1 MMTAQEPEKRQ
12 ELDAMMKRLG
22 LLGIEGKEPRP
33 GGPGGEGSPGR
44 AVEPQVPPR
53 AAGGISQADELKDFL
68 RHLETLEKDG
78 ARQVEEL
85 SGESDSV
92 MERLEKLDLANLG
105 GAEGA
110 RAPAKAPARAPEP
123 APQRVQAAKKDDEFI
138 ALIRGIEE
146 VKRDL
151 TPETP
156 GKPVARN
163 QIKAEK
169 LDLLDEGRPAAT
181 PEQAAPGGEGDYASI
196 LNRLDRLDLTN
207 VGGETKTDL
216 SDIAAWKKEIRKDGR
231 GAVPPL
237 REAPAPQ
244 PSQAAQGGD
253 TDAILKR
260 LGGIVPPEPAPAPSP
275 KAPAPKAKAAPRETA
290 SPQPPMTP
298 QGSDAEALLRRLE
311 GLAPMESPKAAGPA
325 VTVAR
330 KEAAPPQPPQA
341 AEEID
346 AEAILKRLEALSPE
360 EAKVVAQKVAPAQ
373 REAAPPQ
380 PARQAQPAQAQ
391 GVDAE
396 TILRRLGGITP
407 PAEPKAATPKGAAPA
422 RAPRPAEE
430 VPDADAQSLLAR
442 LGGVA
447 PPDQRVTGK
456 SKWEPAA
463 PSGGEAKAAAPAP
476 GTSAHAGSGKDG
488 SEKDVT
494 SVIDTI
500 FKVHKGTPMG
510 VPADDVDA
518 SLKQI
523 MEEETRAG
531 AAPEEEKGA
540 THAKKT
546 RWSEGEQEEEQEA
559 IVSVDEIKDISNLI
573 LPKGATF
580 AIDEVKLHERTSV
593 FDVKG
598 GTAIPSEIAESWQS
612 QLPSGVIKDIV
623 IGKETAEEVKSR
635 GLLGKLNIMKVI
647 RKEVEEYNPRH
658 HGPLVD
664 LAFRPTQNIE
674 EVEVYPVNEPYA
686 YIRVIHDNSTHEYTY
701 QVLEPVLNTAEKEL
715 IGELKQR
722 LFETLEVNTKDLTK
736 EAAHK
741 AIRNAV
747 DTVLSDY
754 GISLT
759 PVAREKI
766 LYNIEKEFLGDGHV
780 DPIMHDKY
788 IEDIS
793 CDGLNIPIFVYHTS
807 YENTK
812 TNLSYKTAEELDSFV
827 TKMAQRAGKHISI
840 AEPILDA
847 TMPDGS
853 RIQMT
858 LGSEVTA
865 HGSTFTIRKF
875 REEPITPTDLIE
887 WSTFSPLAVAFLWLA
902 VESGKS
908 AIFAGG
914 TASGKTTSLN
924 AISLFIPPMAK
935 IVSLED
941 TRELKLPHPN
951 WIPSITRDSFDTNG
965 KGEIDMYELLRAA
978 LRQRP
983 EYLIVGEIRGKEAL
997 TLFQAMSTGHVTY
1010 ATMHADSVA
1019 SVVHRIE
1026 NPPLSV
1032 PRNMLSALNLVCV
1045 QAQARIGGQ
1054 RIRRSKQIIEILDID
1069 PRTNELITNEV
1080 FRWHPTTDE
1089 IRYSGKSYILEEIM
1103 EERGWSEARMKEE
1116 LKRRQELLEWMRL
1129 KMIRHYRD
1137 VAKMLIS
1144 YFRDPE
1150 AVIELVRGDLY
1161 TEGKTA

>member
-1 MMTAQEPEKRQ
+1 MTSQEPEKKQ

-22 LLGIEGKEPRP
+22 LLGIDHKEPRP
-33 GGPGGEGSPGR
+33 GGPGAEGGAERTVEPQFSPQISPGR
-44 AVEPQVPPR
+44 A
-53 AAGGISQADELKDFL
+53 QADELKDFL
-68 RHLETLEKDG
+68 KNLESLEKEG
-78 ARQVEEL
+78 AKKIAGL
-85 SGESDSV
+85 SAEGDSV
-92 MERLEKLDLANLG
+92 MARLEKLDLASLQ
-105 GAEGA
+105 EEA
-110 RAPAKAPARAPEP
+110 RAQPAAQPRGEQAPSRPEAEP
-123 APQRVQAAKKDDEFI
+123 APPRPKAPRKEDDFV

-151 TPETP
+151 LPESA
-156 GKPVARN
+156 GKTTVSRE
-163 QIKAEK
+163 IKAEK
-169 LDLLDEGRPAAT
+169 LDASGDRKEKRPA
-181 PEQAAPGGEGDYASI
+181 PEAEPEGNEAEYSSI
-196 LNRLDRLDLTN
+196 LDRLQKLDLTN

-216 SDIAAWKKEIRKDGR
+216 NDIAAWKKELRKDSKVT
-231 GAVPPL
+231 AAP
-237 REAPAPQ
+237 REAAPPMPVQ
-244 PSQAAQGGD
+244 PAQGV
-253 TDAILKR
+253 DAESILKR
-260 LGGIVPPEPAPAPSP
+260 LGGLTPAEP
-275 KAPAPKAKAAPRETA
+275 KASVPKATAAPKET
-290 SPQPPMTP
+290 
-298 QGSDAEALLRRLE
+298 
-311 GLAPMESPKAAGPA
+311 
-325 VTVAR
+325 
-330 KEAAPPQPPQA
+330 
-341 AEEID
+341 
-346 AEAILKRLEALSPE
+346 
-360 EAKVVAQKVAPAQ
+360 
-373 REAAPPQ
+373 APPQ
-380 PARQAQPAQAQ
+380 PAPQAVQ
-391 GVDAE
+391 G
-396 TILRRLGGITP
+396 
-407 PAEPKAATPKGAAPA
+407 
-422 RAPRPAEE
+422 
-430 VPDADAQSLLAR
+430 ADTQSLLKN
-442 LGGVA
+442 LEGLT
-447 PPDQRVTGK
+447 PPDQRVAGK
-456 SKWEPAA
+456 SKWE
-463 PSGGEAKAAAPAP
+463 AAAPAKEEPKVKAAESAQP
-476 GTSAHAGSGKDG
+476 GPGKNG

-500 FKVHKGTPMG
+500 FKVHKGSPMG
-510 VPADDVDA
+510 VPTEDVDA

-523 MEEETRAG
+523 IEEETQVG
-531 AAPEEEKGA
+531 AAGDEERGA
-540 THAKKT
+540 VHAKKT
-546 RWSEGEQEEEQEA
+546 RWSDGEQEGPEEA

-580 AIDEVKLHERTSV
+580 AIDEVKLHERTAV

-598 GTAIPSEIAESWQS
+598 GNVLPTGIVESWQS

-623 IGKETAEEVKSR
+623 IGKEAGEGTKQR
-635 GLLGKLNIMKVI
+635 GLFGRLNIMKVI
-647 RKEVEEYNPRH
+647 RKEVEEYNPRL

-664 LAFRPTQNIE
+664 LAFRPVPNIE

-686 YIRVIHDNSTHEYTY
+686 FIRVLHDNSTHEYTY
-701 QVLEPVLNTAEKEL
+701 QVLEPVLNPAEKEL
-715 IGELKQR
+715 VGELKQR

-736 EAAHK
+736 DAAHK
-741 AIRNAV
+741 AIRGAV

-759 PVAREKI
+759 PIAREKI
-766 LYNIEKEFLGDGHV
+766 LYNIEKEFLGNGIV

-812 TNLSYKTAEELDSFV
+812 TNLSYKTAEDLDSFV

-1103 EERGWSEARMKEE
+1103 EEKGWSEARMKEE

-1129 KMIRHYRD
+1129 KMIRHYKD

-1150 AVIELVRGDLY
+1150 AVIEVVRADLY
-1161 TEGKTA
+1161 SEAKAA

>member
-1 MMTAQEPEKRQ
+1 MTSREPDKKP

-22 LLGIEGKEPRP
+22 LLGIEDKQPRP
-33 GGPGGEGSPGR
+33 GGPEGKSREGRGKEPAPSPPPAQGGAQP
-44 AVEPQVPPR
+44 
-53 AAGGISQADELKDFL
+53 DELKDFL
-68 RHLETLEKDG
+68 KHLETLEKEG
-78 ARQVEEL
+78 AKQVEGL
-85 SGESDSV
+85 SADSDSV
-92 MERLEKLDLANLG
+92 MARLEKLDLANLQ
-105 GAEGA
+105 GAGTP
-110 RAPAKAPARAPEP
+110 APAQAP
-123 APQRVQAAKKDDEFI
+123 PQPQASRKDDNFA

-151 TPETP
+151 TPETAGAP
-156 GKPVARN
+156 AAKRE
-163 QIKAEK
+163 IRAEK
-169 LDLLDEGRPAAT
+169 LDTAGGRRERRA
-181 PEQAAPGGEGDYASI
+181 PEEQGPQAKETDFPSI
-196 LNRLDRLDLTN
+196 LDRLEKLDLTN

-216 SDIAAWKKEIRKDGR
+216 DDIVQWKKEIRK
-231 GAVPPL
+231 
-237 REAPAPQ
+237 
-244 PSQAAQGGD
+244 
-253 TDAILKR
+253 
-260 LGGIVPPEPAPAPSP
+260 EP
-275 KAPAPKAKAAPRETA
+275 KGTAAPPRKEPA
-290 SPQPPMTP
+290 SPQPSVAV
-298 QGSDAEALLRRLE
+298 QAVDAESILRRLE
-311 GLAPMESPKAAGPA
+311 GLSPAEQKDAPEPKVSTPKAVA
-325 VTVAR
+325 AR
-330 KEAAPPQPPQA
+330 KEPGIPQPVKA
-341 AEEID
+341 AQPSQSID
-346 AEAILKRLEALSPE
+346 AETILKRLEAVSPE
-360 EAKVVAQKVAPAQ
+360 EAKVVAQKVTVAPREPASPQPPDVARGVDAESILRRLEGIAPSEAPRAAAQRAAPAD
-373 REAAPPQ
+373 RKVDVPG
-380 PARQAQPAQAQ
+380 PAQAPQAQDTQ

-396 TILRRLGGITP
+396 TIL
-407 PAEPKAATPKGAAPA
+407 K
-422 RAPRPAEE
+422 
-430 VPDADAQSLLAR
+430 R

-447 PPDQRVTGK
+447 PPDQRVAGK
-456 SKWEPAA
+456 SKWQ
-463 PSGGEAKAAAPAP
+463 AAAPPGGEPGARPAP
-476 GTSAHAGSGKDG
+476 ASLQAGSSGERPQAGADKDG

-494 SVIDTI
+494 SVIDSI
-500 FKVHKGTPMG
+500 FKVHKGTPVG
-510 VPADDVDA
+510 TPADTEDVDA

-523 MEEETRAG
+523 IAEETQAG
-531 AAPEEEKGA
+531 TPAEEEKGA

-546 RWSEGEQEEEQEA
+546 RWSEGEQEEGKES

-580 AIDEVKLHERTSV
+580 AIDEVKLHERTAV

-598 GTAIPSEIAESWQS
+598 GSTISSDIVESWQS
-612 QLPSGVIKDIV
+612 ELPSGVIKDIV
-623 IGKETAEEVKSR
+623 IGQETAEEAKSR
-635 GLLGKLNIMKVI
+635 GILGKLNIMKVI
-647 RKEVEEYNPRH
+647 RKEVEEYNPRI
-658 HGPLVD
+658 HGPLVE
-664 LAFRPTQNIE
+664 LAFRPAPNIE
-674 EVEVYPVNEPYA
+674 EVEVYPVNEPFA
-686 YIRVIHDNSTHEYTY
+686 YIRVLHDNSTHEYTY
-701 QVLEPVLNTAEKEL
+701 QVLEPVLNPAEKDL
-715 IGELKQR
+715 VGELKQR

-741 AIRNAV
+741 AIRGAV

-766 LYNIEKEFLGDGHV
+766 LYYIEKEFLGDGIV
-780 DPIMHDKY
+780 DPVMHDKY

-793 CDGLNIPIFVYHTS
+793 CDGVNIPIFVYHTS

-812 TNLSYKTAEELDSFV
+812 TNLVYKDPGELDSFV

-887 WSTFSPLAVAFLWLA
+887 WSTFSPLAVAYLWLA
-902 VESGKS
+902 VEAGKS

-951 WIPSITRDSFDTNG
+951 WIPSVTRDSFDTNG

-983 EYLIVGEIRGKEAL
+983 EYIVVGEIRGKEAL

-1032 PRNMLSALNLVCV
+1032 PRNMLSALDLVCV

-1080 FRWHPTTDE
+1080 FRWYPTTDE

-1161 TEGKTA
+1161 SEGKAA

>member
-1 MMTAQEPEKRQ
+1 MTSQEPEKKQ

-22 LLGIEGKEPRP
+22 LLGIDGKESGP
-33 GGPGGEGSPGR
+33 GGPGPEGR
-44 AVEPQVPPR
+44 AGSTAGQPRTPP
-53 AAGGISQADELKDFL
+53 ISSGKAQPEELKDFL
-68 RHLETLEKDG
+68 RHLETLEKEG
-78 ARQVEEL
+78 AKRVEGL
-85 SGESDSV
+85 SAEGDSV
-92 MERLEKLDLANLG
+92 MARLEKLDLAG
-105 GAEGA
+105 PREEE
-110 RAPAKAPARAPEP
+110 RVQQAPPSPQEP
-123 APQRVQAAKKDDEFI
+123 FPSRVQAPKRDDDFV

-151 TPETP
+151 VPDQA
-156 GKPVARN
+156 GKVVVRRE
-163 QIKAEK
+163 IKAEK
-169 LDLLDEGRPAAT
+169 VDAAGDKQPKRPPQET
-181 PEQAAPGGEGDYASI
+181 GPGESEAEYSLI
-196 LNRLDRLDLTN
+196 LDRLQKLDLTS
-207 VGGETKTDL
+207 VGGETKADL
-216 SDIAAWKKEIRKDGR
+216 DDIAAWKEELRKE
-231 GAVPPL
+231 PN
-237 REAPAPQ
+237 
-244 PSQAAQGGD
+244 
-253 TDAILKR
+253 
-260 LGGIVPPEPAPAPSP
+260 
-275 KAPAPKAKAAPRETA
+275 
-290 SPQPPMTP
+290 
-298 QGSDAEALLRRLE
+298 
-311 GLAPMESPKAAGPA
+311 AAGPKEP
-325 VTVAR
+325 VPPRPAR
-330 KEAAPPQPPQA
+330 AFQGV
-341 AEEID
+341 D
-346 AEAILKRLEALSPE
+346 AEAILKRLEGLTPPTEPKAAARSP
-360 EAKVVAQKVAPAQ
+360 AAPI
-373 REAAPPQ
+373 EAASPRPEK
-380 PARQAQPAQAQ
+380 AAQPTQ

-396 TILRRLGGITP
+396 AILKRLEGLTP
-407 PAEPKAATPKGAAPA
+407 PAEPKAAARSPAAPIEA
-422 RAPRPAEE
+422 ASPRPAPQPAAGGDTQSILKQLEGIAPVDPR
-430 VPDADAQSLLAR
+430 VP
-442 LGGVA
+442 
-447 PPDQRVTGK
+447 GK

-463 PSGGEAKAAAPAP
+463 PAEEEPGAMAAEGYQPVP
-476 GTSAHAGSGKDG
+476 EKNG

-500 FKVHKGTPMG
+500 FKVHKGSPMG
-510 VPADDVDA
+510 TPSDTEDVNA

-523 MEEETRAG
+523 IEEETQAVPAG
-531 AAPEEEKGA
+531 DEERGA
-540 THAKKT
+540 VHAKKT
-546 RWSEGEQEEEQEA
+546 RWSDGELERGEDA

-580 AIDEVKLHERTSV
+580 AIDEVKLHERTAV
-593 FDVKG
+593 FDVKSG
-598 GTAIPSEIAESWQS
+598 GVVPSEIVENWQS
-612 QLPSGVIKDIV
+612 QLPSGIIKDIV
-623 IGKETAEEVKSR
+623 IGKEAGEEAKPK
-635 GLLGKLNIMKVI
+635 GLFGKLNIMKVI
-647 RKEVEEYNPRH
+647 RKEVEEYNPRL

-664 LAFRPTQNIE
+664 LAFRPVPNIE

-686 YIRVIHDNSTHEYTY
+686 FIRVLHDNSTHEYTY
-701 QVLEPVLNTAEKEL
+701 QVLEPVLNPAEKQL
-715 IGELKQR
+715 VGELKQR

-736 EAAHK
+736 DAAHK
-741 AIRNAV
+741 AIRGAV
-747 DTVLSDY
+747 DVVLSDY

-766 LYNIEKEFLGDGHV
+766 LYNIEKEFLGDGIV

-812 TNLSYKTAEELDSFV
+812 TNLTYKTAEDLDSFV

-951 WIPSITRDSFDTNG
+951 WIPSVTRDSFDTNG

-1103 EERGWSEARMKEE
+1103 EEKGWSEARMKEE

-1150 AVIELVRGDLY
+1150 AVIEVVRADLY
-1161 TEGKTA
+1161 NEGKTA

>member
-1 MMTAQEPEKRQ
+1 MTSQEPEKKT

-22 LLGIEGKEPRP
+22 LLGIDNKEPRP
-33 GGPGGEGSPGR
+33 GGPGAEGRAGKAAEPQISPPLSPGR
-44 AVEPQVPPR
+44 V
-53 AAGGISQADELKDFL
+53 QADELKDFL
-68 RHLETLEKDG
+68 KHLETLEKEG
-78 ARQVEEL
+78 AKKVEGL
-85 SGESDSV
+85 SAEGDSV
-92 MERLEKLDLANLG
+92 MARLEKLDLGSLR
-105 GAEGA
+105 EE
-110 RAPAKAPARAPEP
+110 AKAQQTAQPRAEPAHSRPEPEP
-123 APQRVQAAKKDDEFI
+123 APSRPQAPRKDDDFV

-151 TPETP
+151 LPEST
-156 GKPVARN
+156 GKTAVRSE
-163 QIKAEK
+163 IKAEK
-169 LDLLDEGRPAAT
+169 QDIAGDRREKRPAPDEG
-181 PEQAAPGGEGDYASI
+181 PGGDEAEYTSI
-196 LNRLDRLDLTN
+196 LDRLQKLDLTN

-216 SDIAAWKKEIRKDGR
+216 DDIASWKKEIRKDAKGT
-231 GAVPPL
+231 GPGPTDA
-237 REAPAPQ
+237 APPQ
-244 PSQAAQGGD
+244 PSQQAQSVD
-253 TDAILKR
+253 TESILKR
-260 LGGIVPPEPAPAPSP
+260 LEGLTPPAEPRTST
-275 KAPAPKAKAAPRETA
+275 PKAKAAPR
-290 SPQPPMTP
+290 
-298 QGSDAEALLRRLE
+298 G
-311 GLAPMESPKAAGPA
+311 
-325 VTVAR
+325 
-330 KEAAPPQPPQA
+330 AAPPQPVKA
-341 AEEID
+341 AHP
-346 AEAILKRLEALSPE
+346 S
-360 EAKVVAQKVAPAQ
+360 
-373 REAAPPQ
+373 
-380 PARQAQPAQAQ
+380 Q

-396 TILRRLGGITP
+396 TILKRLEELTP
-407 PAEPKAATPKGAAPA
+407 EEARAVAQKVTAAPREVATSQPVKAAQSSQGVDAETILKRLEGIAPA
-422 RAPRPAEE
+422 GPKPAAQKGTAASREAASPQPAPQAPAGGD
-430 VPDADAQSLLAR
+430 PKSLLKEFE
-442 LGGVA
+442 GMA
-447 PPDQRVTGK
+447 PPDQRVAGK
-456 SKWEPAA
+456 SKWE
-463 PSGGEAKAAAPAP
+463 AAAPAREEPKAKAAESAQP
-476 GTSAHAGSGKDG
+476 GTGKNG

-500 FKVHKGTPMG
+500 FKVHKGSPMG
-510 VPADDVDA
+510 APTEDVDA

-523 MEEETRAG
+523 IEEETKAG
-531 AAPEEEKGA
+531 AAVDEERGA

-546 RWSEGEQEEEQEA
+546 RWSDGEQDGTEEA

-580 AIDEVKLHERTSV
+580 AIDEVKLHERTAV
-593 FDVKG
+593 FEVKG
-598 GTAIPSEIAESWQS
+598 GVVPSEIVESWQS

-623 IGKETAEEVKSR
+623 IGKEAGGETKPK
-635 GLLGKLNIMKVI
+635 GLFGRLNIMKVI
-647 RKEVEEYNPRH
+647 RKEVEEYNPRL

-664 LAFRPTQNIE
+664 LAFRPAPNIE
-674 EVEVYPVNEPYA
+674 EVEVYPVNEPFA
-686 YIRVIHDNSTHEYTY
+686 FIRVLHDNSTHEYTY
-701 QVLEPVLNTAEKEL
+701 QVLEPVLNPAEREL
-715 IGELKQR
+715 VGELKQR

-736 EAAHK
+736 DAAHR
-741 AIRNAV
+741 AIRGAV

-759 PVAREKI
+759 PIAREKI
-766 LYNIEKEFLGDGHV
+766 LYNIEKEFLGNGIV

-812 TNLSYKTAEELDSFV
+812 TNLSYKTAEDLDSFV

-1129 KMIRHYRD
+1129 KMIRHYKD

-1150 AVIELVRGDLY
+1150 AVIEVVRADLY
-1161 TEGKTA
+1161 SEGKAA

>member
-1 MMTAQEPEKRQ
+1 M
-12 ELDAMMKRLG
+12 
-22 LLGIEGKEPRP
+22 
-33 GGPGGEGSPGR
+33 
-44 AVEPQVPPR
+44 
-53 AAGGISQADELKDFL
+53 
-68 RHLETLEKDG
+68 
-78 ARQVEEL
+78 
-85 SGESDSV
+85 
-92 MERLEKLDLANLG
+92 
-105 GAEGA
+105 
-110 RAPAKAPARAPEP
+110 
-123 APQRVQAAKKDDEFI
+123 
-138 ALIRGIEE
+138 
-146 VKRDL
+146 
-151 TPETP
+151 
-156 GKPVARN
+156 
-163 QIKAEK
+163 
-169 LDLLDEGRPAAT
+169 
-181 PEQAAPGGEGDYASI
+181 
-196 LNRLDRLDLTN
+196 
-207 VGGETKTDL
+207 
-216 SDIAAWKKEIRKDGR
+216 
-231 GAVPPL
+231 
-237 REAPAPQ
+237 
-244 PSQAAQGGD
+244 
-253 TDAILKR
+253 
-260 LGGIVPPEPAPAPSP
+260 
-275 KAPAPKAKAAPRETA
+275 
-290 SPQPPMTP
+290 
-298 QGSDAEALLRRLE
+298 
-311 GLAPMESPKAAGPA
+311 
-325 VTVAR
+325 
-330 KEAAPPQPPQA
+330 
-341 AEEID
+341 
-346 AEAILKRLEALSPE
+346 
-360 EAKVVAQKVAPAQ
+360 
-373 REAAPPQ
+373 
-380 PARQAQPAQAQ
+380 
-391 GVDAE
+391 
-396 TILRRLGGITP
+396 
-407 PAEPKAATPKGAAPA
+407 
-422 RAPRPAEE
+422 
-430 VPDADAQSLLAR
+430 
-442 LGGVA
+442 A
-447 PPDQRVTGK
+447 PPDQRVAGK
-456 SKWEPAA
+456 SKWEAATPARGEAAEPPAA
-463 PSGGEAKAAAPAP
+463 AGQAAEGAQ
-476 GTSAHAGSGKDG
+476 AGAGKNG

-500 FKVHKGTPMG
+500 FKVHKGAPMG
-510 VPADDVDA
+510 VPGAEDVDA

-523 MEEETRAG
+523 IEEESRAG
-531 AAPEEEKGA
+531 GPADEEKEA

-546 RWSEGEQEEEQEA
+546 RWSGGEGEPAEEA

-580 AIDEVKLHERTSV
+580 AIDEVKLHERTAV

-598 GTAIPSEIAESWQS
+598 GANVPSEIVESWQS

-623 IGKETAEEVKSR
+623 IGKETAEEAKSR
-635 GLLGKLNIMKVI
+635 GIFGKLNIMKVI
-647 RKEVEEYNPRH
+647 RKEVEEYNPRI

-664 LAFRPTQNIE
+664 IAFRPAPNIE

-686 YIRVIHDNSTHEYTY
+686 FIRVLHDNSTHEYTY
-701 QVLEPVLNTAEKEL
+701 MVLEPVLNPAEREL
-715 IGELKQR
+715 VGELKQR

-741 AIRNAV
+741 AIRGAV

-766 LYNIEKEFLGDGHV
+766 LYNIEKEFLGDGLV
-780 DPIMHDKY
+780 DPVMHDKY

-793 CDGLNIPIFVYHTS
+793 CDGVNVPIFVYHTS
-807 YENTK
+807 YENVK
-812 TNLSYKTAEELDSFV
+812 TNLIYKGPEDLDSFV

-887 WSTFSPLAVAFLWLA
+887 WSTFSPLAVAYLWLA

-951 WIPSITRDSFDTNG
+951 WIPSVTRDSFDTNG

-983 EYLIVGEIRGKEAL
+983 EYLIVGEVRGREAL

-1103 EERGWSEARMKEE
+1103 EEKGWSEARMKEE

-1129 KMIRHYRD
+1129 KMIRHYKD

-1150 AVIELVRGDLY
+1150 AVIEVVRADLY
-1161 TEGKTA
+1161 SEAKAQ

>member
-1 MMTAQEPEKRQ
+1 VTP
-12 ELDAMMKRLG
+12 
-22 LLGIEGKEPRP
+22 
-33 GGPGGEGSPGR
+33 
-44 AVEPQVPPR
+44 
-53 AAGGISQADELKDFL
+53 
-68 RHLETLEKDG
+68 
-78 ARQVEEL
+78 
-85 SGESDSV
+85 
-92 MERLEKLDLANLG
+92 
-105 GAEGA
+105 AE
-110 RAPAKAPARAPEP
+110 
-123 APQRVQAAKKDDEFI
+123 QRVE
-138 ALIRGIEE
+138 
-146 VKRDL
+146 
-151 TPETP
+151 
-156 GKPVARN
+156 
-163 QIKAEK
+163 
-169 LDLLDEGRPAAT
+169 
-181 PEQAAPGGEGDYASI
+181 
-196 LNRLDRLDLTN
+196 
-207 VGGETKTDL
+207 
-216 SDIAAWKKEIRKDGR
+216 
-231 GAVPPL
+231 
-237 REAPAPQ
+237 
-244 PSQAAQGGD
+244 
-253 TDAILKR
+253 
-260 LGGIVPPEPAPAPSP
+260 
-275 KAPAPKAKAAPRETA
+275 
-290 SPQPPMTP
+290 
-298 QGSDAEALLRRLE
+298 
-311 GLAPMESPKAAGPA
+311 
-325 VTVAR
+325 
-330 KEAAPPQPPQA
+330 
-341 AEEID
+341 
-346 AEAILKRLEALSPE
+346 
-360 EAKVVAQKVAPAQ
+360 
-373 REAAPPQ
+373 
-380 PARQAQPAQAQ
+380 
-391 GVDAE
+391 
-396 TILRRLGGITP
+396 
-407 PAEPKAATPKGAAPA
+407 
-422 RAPRPAEE
+422 
-430 VPDADAQSLLAR
+430 
-442 LGGVA
+442 
-447 PPDQRVTGK
+447 GK
-456 SKWEPAA
+456 SKWEPTPAPREEQAA
-463 PSGGEAKAAAPAP
+463 RAAAAPRAAAQ
-476 GTSAHAGSGKDG
+476 GKAEAQAGAGKDG

-523 MEEETRAG
+523 IEEETRAD
-531 AAPEEEKGA
+531 AVTEEEKEA

-546 RWSEGEQEEEQEA
+546 RWSEGEQEEGQEA

-580 AIDEVKLHERTSV
+580 AIDEVKLHERTAV
-593 FDVKG
+593 FDGAG
-598 GTAIPSEIAESWQS
+598 GVIPGGIAESWQS

-623 IGKETAEEVKSR
+623 IGQDAVEEAKSR
-635 GLLGKLNIMKVI
+635 SFLGKLNIMKVI
-647 RKEVEEYNPRH
+647 RKEVEEYNPRV

-664 LAFRPTQNIE
+664 LAFRPAPNIE
-674 EVEVYPVNEPYA
+674 EVEVYPVNEPFA
-686 YIRVIHDNSTHEYTY
+686 YIRVLHDNSTHEYTY
-701 QVLEPVLNTAEKEL
+701 TVLEPVLNPAEKDL
-715 IGELKQR
+715 IIELKQR

-736 EAAHK
+736 DAAHK
-741 AIRNAV
+741 AIRGAV
-747 DTVLSDY
+747 DTVLHDY
-754 GISLT
+754 GIALT

-887 WSTFSPLAVAFLWLA
+887 WSTFSPLAVAYLWLA

-1129 KMIRHYRD
+1129 KMIRHYKD

-1150 AVIELVRGDLY
+1150 AVIEVVRADLY
-1161 TEGKTA
+1161 SEGKAA

>member
-1 MMTAQEPEKRQ
+1 MTAQNPEKKQ

-22 LLGIEGKEPRP
+22 LLGIENRDLRP
-33 GGPGGEGSPGR
+33 GGPGGEARGGKAGVPAPSPPSPAPPAR
-44 AVEPQVPPR
+44 AQ
-53 AAGGISQADELKDFL
+53 SDELKDFL
-68 RHLETLEKDG
+68 RHLETLEEEG
-78 ARQVEEL
+78 AKQVKGL
-85 SGESDSV
+85 SGETDSV
-92 MERLEKLDLANLG
+92 MARLEKLDLASLQEE
-105 GAEGA
+105 AQ
-110 RAPAKAPARAPEP
+110 APAPAQAPPRAEP
-123 APQRVQAAKKDDEFI
+123 AQAQPLPQAPKKDDDFV

-146 VKRDL
+146 VKRDML
-151 TPETP
+151 PEGQKTVTK
-156 GKPVARN
+156 GK
-163 QIKAEK
+163 IKAEK
-169 LDLLDEGRPAAT
+169 VDTQAGSREPAR
-181 PEQAAPGGEGDYASI
+181 QAAPPEAEGEYTSI
-196 LNRLDRLDLTN
+196 LDRLDKLDLSS

-216 SDIAAWKKEIRKDGR
+216 DDIAAWKRDLKKDAKGT
-231 GAVPPL
+231 PPGQK
-237 REAPAPQ
+237 EAPSPL
-244 PSQAAQGGD
+244 PSQAAQAAD
-253 TDAILKR
+253 TESILKR
-260 LGGIVPPEPAPAPSP
+260 LEGLTPAEPKPA
-275 KAPAPKAKAAPRETA
+275 ATRAKAAPQKEAAPPRA
-290 SPQPPMTP
+290 QPPQAP
-298 QGSDAEALLRRLE
+298 QAAQTVDAEAILRRLE
-311 GLAPMESPKAAGPA
+311 GLSP
-325 VTVAR
+325 
-330 KEAAPPQPPQA
+330 
-341 AEEID
+341 D
-346 AEAILKRLEALSPE
+346 
-360 EAKVVAQKVAPAQ
+360 EAKAVAQKVAPVQ
-373 REAAPPQ
+373 REAVSPRP
-380 PARQAQPAQAQ
+380 AQPATPSQ

-396 TILRRLGGITP
+396 TILRRLEGIAP
-407 PAEPKAATPKGAAPA
+407 SEAPKPAVPQAPAAP
-422 RAPRPAEE
+422 RAAAPPRPAQ
-430 VPDADAQSLLAR
+430 PQPSSQGIDAESLLKR
-442 LGGVA
+442 LGGVTPA
-447 PPDQRVTGK
+447 EQRVEGK
-456 SKWEPAA
+456 SKWEPTPAPREEQAA
-463 PSGGEAKAAAPAP
+463 RAAAAPGKAE
-476 GTSAHAGSGKDG
+476 AQAGAGKDG

-523 MEEETRAG
+523 IEEETRAD
-531 AAPEEEKGA
+531 AVTEEEKEA

-546 RWSEGEQEEEQEA
+546 RWSEGEQEEGQEA

-580 AIDEVKLHERTSV
+580 AIDEVKLHERTAV
-593 FDVKG
+593 FDGAG
-598 GTAIPSEIAESWQS
+598 GVIPGGIAESWQS

-623 IGKETAEEVKSR
+623 IGQDAVEEAKSR
-635 GLLGKLNIMKVI
+635 SFLGKLNIMKVI
-647 RKEVEEYNPRH
+647 RKEVEEYNPRV

-664 LAFRPTQNIE
+664 LAFRPAPNIE
-674 EVEVYPVNEPYA
+674 EVEVYPVNEPFA
-686 YIRVIHDNSTHEYTY
+686 YIRVLHDNSTHEYTY
-701 QVLEPVLNTAEKEL
+701 TVLEPVLNPAEKDL
-715 IGELKQR
+715 IIELKQR

-736 EAAHK
+736 DAAHK
-741 AIRNAV
+741 AIRGAV
-747 DTVLSDY
+747 DTVLHDY
-754 GISLT
+754 GIALT

-887 WSTFSPLAVAFLWLA
+887 WSTFSPLAVAYLWLA

-1129 KMIRHYRD
+1129 KMIRHYKD

-1150 AVIELVRGDLY
+1150 AVIEVVRADLY
-1161 TEGKTA
+1161 SEGKAA

>member
-1 MMTAQEPEKRQ
+1 MTTQEPEKKP

-22 LLGIEGKEPRP
+22 LLGIDSKEPRP
-33 GGPGGEGSPGR
+33 GGPAGEGR
-44 AVEPQVPPR
+44 AARRGEPQASPTPP
-53 AAGGISQADELKDFL
+53 AGGAQGDELKDFL
-68 RHLETLEKDG
+68 KHLETLEKEG
-78 ARQVEEL
+78 AKKVEGL
-85 SGESDSV
+85 SAEGDSV
-92 MERLEKLDLANLG
+92 MARLEKLDLASLRD
-105 GAEGA
+105 EV
-110 RAPAKAPARAPEP
+110 RAPAPVPARAEQAP
-123 APQRVQAAKKDDEFI
+123 AVQEARQAGSRPQATKNEDDFV

-151 TPETP
+151 LPETA
-156 GKPVARN
+156 GKPVARRE
-163 QIKAEK
+163 IRAEK
-169 LDLLDEGRPAAT
+169 VDASGERKERQPAPS
-181 PEQAAPGGEGDYASI
+181 PEPEGGEPEFTSI
-196 LNRLDRLDLTN
+196 LDRLQKLDLTN

-216 SDIAAWKKEIRKDGR
+216 DDIAAWKKGIRK
-231 GAVPPL
+231 
-237 REAPAPQ
+237 EAEETTPA
-244 PSQAAQGGD
+244 
-253 TDAILKR
+253 R
-260 LGGIVPPEPAPAPSP
+260 V
-275 KAPAPKAKAAPRETA
+275 
-290 SPQPPMTP
+290 
-298 QGSDAEALLRRLE
+298 
-311 GLAPMESPKAAGPA
+311 
-325 VTVAR
+325 
-330 KEAAPPQPPQA
+330 EAAPPQPSQ
-341 AEEID
+341 
-346 AEAILKRLEALSPE
+346 
-360 EAKVVAQKVAPAQ
+360 
-373 REAAPPQ
+373 
-380 PARQAQPAQAQ
+380 QAQ

-396 TILRRLGGITP
+396 SILKRLEGLTP
-407 PAEPKAATPKGAAPA
+407 PAEPKAVTPKPRAAPA
-422 RAPRPAEE
+422 EA
-430 VPDADAQSLLAR
+430 VPPQPVKATQISQGVDADTILKRLEGLTPPSEPKVVSQRATAGTPREPASSPPAPQAVPGIDTESLLR
-442 LGGVA
+442 NLEGLT
-447 PPDQRVTGK
+447 PPDQRVSGK
-456 SKWEPAA
+456 SKWE
-463 PSGGEAKAAAPAP
+463 AAAPAREEPKAKAADAPQSGP
-476 GTSAHAGSGKDG
+476 GKNG

-500 FKVHKGTPMG
+500 FKVHKGSPMG
-510 VPADDVDA
+510 VPTEDVDA

-523 MEEETRAG
+523 IEEETREGTAG
-531 AAPEEEKGA
+531 DEEREA
-540 THAKKT
+540 VHAKKT
-546 RWSEGEQEEEQEA
+546 RWSDGEQEGTEEA

-580 AIDEVKLHERTSV
+580 AIDEVKLHERTAGV

-598 GTAIPSEIAESWQS
+598 GAVVPSEIVESWQS
-612 QLPSGVIKDIV
+612 QLPAGVIKDIV
-623 IGKETAEEVKSR
+623 IGKEAGDETKPK
-635 GLLGKLNIMKVI
+635 GLFGKLNIMKVI
-647 RKEVEEYNPRH
+647 RKEVEEYNPRV

-664 LAFRPTQNIE
+664 LAFRPAPNIE

-686 YIRVIHDNSTHEYTY
+686 FIRVLHDNSTHEYTY
-701 QVLEPVLNTAEKEL
+701 QVLEPVLNPAQKDL
-715 IGELKQR
+715 VIELKQR

-736 EAAHK
+736 DAAHK
-741 AIRNAV
+741 AIRGAV

-759 PVAREKI
+759 PVDREKI
-766 LYNIEKEFLGDGHV
+766 LYNIEKEFLGDGLV
-780 DPIMHDKY
+780 DPVMHDKY

-793 CDGLNIPIFVYHTS
+793 CDGVNVPIFVYHTS

-812 TNLSYKTAEELDSFV
+812 TNLIYKEAVDLDSFV

-887 WSTFSPLAVAFLWLA
+887 WQTFSPLAVAYLWLA

-1045 QAQARIGGQ
+1045 QTQARIGGQ
-1054 RIRRSKQIIEILDID
+1054 RIRRSKQVIEILDID

-1103 EERGWSEARMKEE
+1103 EEKGWSEARMKEE

-1129 KMIRHYRD
+1129 KMIRHYKD

-1150 AVIELVRGDLY
+1150 AVIEVVRADLY
-1161 TEGKTA
+1161 AEAKAP

>member
-1 MMTAQEPEKRQ
+1 
-12 ELDAMMKRLG
+12 MMKRLG
-22 LLGIEGKEPRP
+22 LLGIDSKEPRP
-33 GGPGGEGSPGR
+33 GGPGGEGRAGKAGEPQLSPPLSPGK
-44 AVEPQVPPR
+44 VQP
-53 AAGGISQADELKDFL
+53 DELKDFL
-68 RHLETLEKDG
+68 KHLESLEKEG
-78 ARQVEEL
+78 AKKIEGL
-85 SGESDSV
+85 SAEGDSV
-92 MERLEKLDLANLG
+92 MARLEKLDLASLREEAKSQPATQPR
-105 GAEGA
+105 AEPLPP
-110 RAPAKAPARAPEP
+110 RAEAEP
-123 APQRVQAAKKDDEFI
+123 ALSRPRTSRNEDDFV

-151 TPETP
+151 LPESG
-156 GKPVARN
+156 GKPVVRRE
-163 QIKAEK
+163 IKAEK
-169 LDLLDEGRPAAT
+169 VDMSGERKEKRPA
-181 PEQAAPGGEGDYASI
+181 PEAEPAGGEGEYTTP
-196 LNRLDRLDLTN
+196 LLDRLQKLDLTN

-216 SDIAAWKKEIRKDGR
+216 DDIAAWKRDLRKDAKGT
-231 GAVPPL
+231 P
-237 REAPAPQ
+237 PAP
-244 PSQAAQGGD
+244 G
-253 TDAILKR
+253 
-260 LGGIVPPEPAPAPSP
+260 
-275 KAPAPKAKAAPRETA
+275 
-290 SPQPPMTP
+290 
-298 QGSDAEALLRRLE
+298 
-311 GLAPMESPKAAGPA
+311 
-325 VTVAR
+325 
-330 KEAAPPQPPQA
+330 EAAPPQPSQQA
-341 AEEID
+341 QGVD
-346 AEAILKRLEALSPE
+346 AESILKRLEGLTPPAEPK
-360 EAKVVAQKVAPAQ
+360 AAAPRATAAP
-373 REAAPPQ
+373 REAAPRQ
-380 PARQAQPAQAQ
+380 QAQLSQ

-396 TILRRLGGITP
+396 TILKRLEGLT
-407 PAEPKAATPKGAAPA
+407 PAEAKAVAQKVAPAPRAAAAAPKGSAPPQPAPQAAQGADTQSLRKQLEGIAPA
-422 RAPRPAEE
+422 
-430 VPDADAQSLLAR
+430 
-442 LGGVA
+442 
-447 PPDQRVTGK
+447 DQRVAGK
-456 SKWEPAA
+456 SKWE
-463 PSGGEAKAAAPAP
+463 AAAPPREEPKAKVAESAQP
-476 GTSAHAGSGKDG
+476 GTGKNG

-500 FKVHKGTPMG
+500 FKVHKGSPMG
-510 VPADDVDA
+510 VPAEDVDA

-523 MEEETRAG
+523 REEETHAV
-531 AAPEEEKGA
+531 AAVDEEKEA

-546 RWSEGEQEEEQEA
+546 RWSDGEQEGTEEA

-580 AIDEVKLHERTSV
+580 AIDEVKLHERTAV

-598 GTAIPSEIAESWQS
+598 GTVVPSEIVESWQS
-612 QLPSGVIKDIV
+612 QLPAGVIKDIV
-623 IGKETAEEVKSR
+623 IGKEAGEETKR
-635 GLLGKLNIMKVI
+635 KGFFGKLNIMKVI
-647 RKEVEEYNPRH
+647 RKEVEEYNPRI

-664 LAFRPTQNIE
+664 LAFRPAPNIE

-686 YIRVIHDNSTHEYTY
+686 FIRVIHDNSTHEYTY
-701 QVLEPVLNTAEKEL
+701 QVLEPVLNPAEKDL
-715 IGELKQR
+715 VGELKQR

-741 AIRNAV
+741 AIRGAV

-887 WSTFSPLAVAFLWLA
+887 WSTFSPLAVAYLWLA

-951 WIPSITRDSFDTNG
+951 WIPSVTRDSFDTNG

-1103 EERGWSEARMKEE
+1103 EEKGWSEARMKEE

-1129 KMIRHYRD
+1129 KMIRHYKD

-1150 AVIELVRGDLY
+1150 AVIEVVRADLY
-1161 TEGKTA
+1161 SEAKAA

>member
-1 MMTAQEPEKRQ
+1 M
-12 ELDAMMKRLG
+12 
-22 LLGIEGKEPRP
+22 
-33 GGPGGEGSPGR
+33 
-44 AVEPQVPPR
+44 
-53 AAGGISQADELKDFL
+53 
-68 RHLETLEKDG
+68 
-78 ARQVEEL
+78 
-85 SGESDSV
+85 
-92 MERLEKLDLANLG
+92 
-105 GAEGA
+105 
-110 RAPAKAPARAPEP
+110 
-123 APQRVQAAKKDDEFI
+123 
-138 ALIRGIEE
+138 
-146 VKRDL
+146 
-151 TPETP
+151 
-156 GKPVARN
+156 
-163 QIKAEK
+163 
-169 LDLLDEGRPAAT
+169 
-181 PEQAAPGGEGDYASI
+181 
-196 LNRLDRLDLTN
+196 
-207 VGGETKTDL
+207 
-216 SDIAAWKKEIRKDGR
+216 
-231 GAVPPL
+231 
-237 REAPAPQ
+237 
-244 PSQAAQGGD
+244 
-253 TDAILKR
+253 
-260 LGGIVPPEPAPAPSP
+260 
-275 KAPAPKAKAAPRETA
+275 
-290 SPQPPMTP
+290 
-298 QGSDAEALLRRLE
+298 
-311 GLAPMESPKAAGPA
+311 
-325 VTVAR
+325 
-330 KEAAPPQPPQA
+330 
-341 AEEID
+341 
-346 AEAILKRLEALSPE
+346 
-360 EAKVVAQKVAPAQ
+360 
-373 REAAPPQ
+373 
-380 PARQAQPAQAQ
+380 
-391 GVDAE
+391 
-396 TILRRLGGITP
+396 
-407 PAEPKAATPKGAAPA
+407 
-422 RAPRPAEE
+422 
-430 VPDADAQSLLAR
+430 
-442 LGGVA
+442 GGVA
-447 PPDQRVTGK
+447 PAEQRVAGR
-456 SKWEPAA
+456 SKWEASA
-463 PSGGEAKAAAPAP
+463 PPREEPKAKTASAPEAP
-476 GTSAHAGSGKDG
+476 GKEPEAPRAGAGKNG

-500 FKVHKGTPMG
+500 FKVHKGSPMG
-510 VPADDVDA
+510 VPAEDVDA

-523 MEEETRAG
+523 RQEEAQAG
-531 AAPEEEKGA
+531 PAGDEEKGA

-546 RWSEGEQEEEQEA
+546 RWSDGEQEGAEEA

-580 AIDEVKLHERTSV
+580 AIDEVKLNERTAV
-593 FDVKG
+593 FDVKSG
-598 GTAIPSEIAESWQS
+598 AVPSEIVESWQS

-623 IGKETAEEVKSR
+623 IGKEAGEETKR
-635 GLLGKLNIMKVI
+635 KGLFGRLNIMKVI
-647 RKEVEEYNPRH
+647 RKEVEEYNPRL

-664 LAFRPTQNIE
+664 LAFRPAPNIE

-686 YIRVIHDNSTHEYTY
+686 FIRVLHDNSTHEYTY
-701 QVLEPVLNTAEKEL
+701 QVLEPVLNPAEKEL
-715 IGELKQR
+715 VGELKQR

-736 EAAHK
+736 DAAHK
-741 AIRNAV
+741 AIRGAV

-793 CDGLNIPIFVYHTS
+793 CDGVNIPIFVYHTS

-812 TNLSYKTAEELDSFV
+812 TNLAYSQAEDLDSFV

-887 WSTFSPLAVAFLWLA
+887 WSTFSPLAVAYLWLA

-914 TASGKTTSLN
+914 TASGKTTTLN

-997 TLFQAMSTGHVTY
+997 TLFQAMSTGHITY

-1103 EERGWSEARMKEE
+1103 EEKGWSEARMKEE

-1129 KMIRHYRD
+1129 KMIRHYKD

-1150 AVIELVRGDLY
+1150 AVIEVVRADLY
-1161 TEGKTA
+1161 SEGKAA

>member
-1 MMTAQEPEKRQ
+1 MTSQEPEKKQ

-22 LLGIEGKEPRP
+22 LLGIDHKEPRP
-33 GGPGGEGSPGR
+33 GGPGAEGGAERTVEPQLSPQISPGR
-44 AVEPQVPPR
+44 A
-53 AAGGISQADELKDFL
+53 QADELKDFL
-68 RHLETLEKDG
+68 KNLESLEKEG
-78 ARQVEEL
+78 AKKIAGL
-85 SGESDSV
+85 SAEGDSV
-92 MERLEKLDLANLG
+92 MARLEKLDLASLQ
-105 GAEGA
+105 EEA
-110 RAPAKAPARAPEP
+110 RAQPAAQPRGEQAPSRPEAEP
-123 APQRVQAAKKDDEFI
+123 APPRPKAPRKEDDFV

-151 TPETP
+151 LPESA
-156 GKPVARN
+156 GKTTVSRE
-163 QIKAEK
+163 IKAEK
-169 LDLLDEGRPAAT
+169 LDASGDRKEKRPA
-181 PEQAAPGGEGDYASI
+181 PEAEPEGNEAEYSSI
-196 LNRLDRLDLTN
+196 LDRLQKLDLTN

-216 SDIAAWKKEIRKDGR
+216 NDIAAWKKELRKDSKVT
-231 GAVPPL
+231 AAP
-237 REAPAPQ
+237 REAAPPMPVQ
-244 PSQAAQGGD
+244 PAQGV
-253 TDAILKR
+253 DAESILKR
-260 LGGIVPPEPAPAPSP
+260 LGGLTPAEP
-275 KAPAPKAKAAPRETA
+275 KASVPKATAAPKET
-290 SPQPPMTP
+290 
-298 QGSDAEALLRRLE
+298 
-311 GLAPMESPKAAGPA
+311 
-325 VTVAR
+325 
-330 KEAAPPQPPQA
+330 
-341 AEEID
+341 
-346 AEAILKRLEALSPE
+346 
-360 EAKVVAQKVAPAQ
+360 
-373 REAAPPQ
+373 APPQ
-380 PARQAQPAQAQ
+380 PAPQAVQ
-391 GVDAE
+391 G
-396 TILRRLGGITP
+396 
-407 PAEPKAATPKGAAPA
+407 
-422 RAPRPAEE
+422 
-430 VPDADAQSLLAR
+430 ADTQSLLKN
-442 LGGVA
+442 LEGLT
-447 PPDQRVTGK
+447 PPDQRVAGK
-456 SKWEPAA
+456 SKWE
-463 PSGGEAKAAAPAP
+463 AAAPAKEEPKVKAAESAQP
-476 GTSAHAGSGKDG
+476 GPGKNG

-500 FKVHKGTPMG
+500 FKVHKGSPMG
-510 VPADDVDA
+510 VPTEDVDA

-523 MEEETRAG
+523 IEEETQVG
-531 AAPEEEKGA
+531 AAGDEERGA
-540 THAKKT
+540 VHAKKT
-546 RWSEGEQEEEQEA
+546 RWSDGEQEGPEEA

-580 AIDEVKLHERTSV
+580 AIDEVKLHERTAV

-598 GTAIPSEIAESWQS
+598 GNVLPTGIVESWQS

-623 IGKETAEEVKSR
+623 IGKEAGEGTKQR
-635 GLLGKLNIMKVI
+635 GLFGRLNIMKVI
-647 RKEVEEYNPRH
+647 RKEVEEYNPRL

-664 LAFRPTQNIE
+664 LAFRPVPNIE

-686 YIRVIHDNSTHEYTY
+686 FIRVLHDNSTHEYTY
-701 QVLEPVLNTAEKEL
+701 QVLEPVLNPAEKEL
-715 IGELKQR
+715 VGELKQR

-736 EAAHK
+736 DAAHK
-741 AIRNAV
+741 AIRGAV

-759 PVAREKI
+759 PIAREKI
-766 LYNIEKEFLGDGHV
+766 LYNIEKEFLGNGIV

-812 TNLSYKTAEELDSFV
+812 TNLSYKTAEDLDSFV

-1103 EERGWSEARMKEE
+1103 EEKGWSEARMKEE

-1129 KMIRHYRD
+1129 KMIRHYKD

-1150 AVIELVRGDLY
+1150 AVIEVVRADLY
-1161 TEGKTA
+1161 SEAKAA

>member
-1 MMTAQEPEKRQ
+1 MTSQEPEKKQ

-22 LLGIEGKEPRP
+22 LLGIDNREPRP
-33 GGPGGEGSPGR
+33 GGPGAEGRGGRAAEPQLSPPLSPGR
-44 AVEPQVPPR
+44 A
-53 AAGGISQADELKDFL
+53 QADELKDFL
-68 RHLETLEKDG
+68 KHLETLEKEG
-78 ARQVEEL
+78 AKKVEGL
-85 SGESDSV
+85 SAEGDSV
-92 MERLEKLDLANLG
+92 IARLEKLDLAGLQQ
-105 GAEGA
+105 EA
-110 RAPAKAPARAPEP
+110 RTQQAAQTRVEQPPSRPEPEP
-123 APQRVQAAKKDDEFI
+123 ASSRPQAPKKDDDFV

-151 TPETP
+151 LPDSA
-156 GKPVARN
+156 GKTAVRRE
-163 QIKAEK
+163 IRAEK
-169 LDLLDEGRPAAT
+169 LDMGGERREKRPA
-181 PEQAAPGGEGDYASI
+181 PEPEPRGNEAEYTSI
-196 LNRLDRLDLTN
+196 LDRLQKLDLTN

-216 SDIAAWKKEIRKDGR
+216 EDIVAWKKEIRKD
-231 GAVPPL
+231 AKAT
-237 REAPAPQ
+237 APGPTEVASPQ
-244 PSQAAQGGD
+244 PSQQTQGAD
-253 TDAILKR
+253 T
-260 LGGIVPPEPAPAPSP
+260 
-275 KAPAPKAKAAPRETA
+275 
-290 SPQPPMTP
+290 
-298 QGSDAEALLRRLE
+298 
-311 GLAPMESPKAAGPA
+311 ES
-325 VTVAR
+325 
-330 KEAAPPQPPQA
+330 
-341 AEEID
+341 
-346 AEAILKRLEALSPE
+346 ILKRLEGLTPPVEPKAAAP
-360 EAKVVAQKVAPAQ
+360 KPTVAP
-373 REAAPPQ
+373 REVAPPQ
-380 PARQAQPAQAQ
+380 PLKSAQSSQ

-396 TILRRLGGITP
+396 TILKRLEELTP
-407 PAEPKAATPKGAAPA
+407 AEAKAVAQKVTAPPKEVAPPQPLKSAQSSQGVDAETILKRLEGPTFAEPKAAAPKPTVAPREAAPSQSSPQA
-422 RAPRPAEE
+422 APGG
-430 VPDADAQSLLAR
+430 DSQSLLKG
-442 LGGVA
+442 LEGIA
-447 PPDQRVTGK
+447 PADQRVAGK
-456 SKWEPAA
+456 SKWEAVA
-463 PSGGEAKAAAPAP
+463 PPREEPTAKAAESAQP
-476 GTSAHAGSGKDG
+476 GKGKNG

-500 FKVHKGTPMG
+500 FKVHKGSPMG
-510 VPADDVDA
+510 VPTEDVDA

-523 MEEETRAG
+523 IEEETQARA
-531 AAPEEEKGA
+531 AVAEEKEA

-546 RWSEGEQEEEQEA
+546 RWSDGEQDGTEEA

-580 AIDEVKLHERTSV
+580 AIDEVKLHERTAV

-598 GTAIPSEIAESWQS
+598 GVVPSEIVESWQS
-612 QLPSGVIKDIV
+612 QLPAGVIKDIV
-623 IGKETAEEVKSR
+623 IGKEAGEETKPR
-635 GLLGKLNIMKVI
+635 GLLGRLNIMKVI
-647 RKEVEEYNPRH
+647 RKEVEEYNPRL

-664 LAFRPTQNIE
+664 LAFRPAPNIE
-674 EVEVYPVNEPYA
+674 EVEVYPVNEPFA
-686 YIRVIHDNSTHEYTY
+686 FIRVLHDNSTHEYTY
-701 QVLEPVLNTAEKEL
+701 QVLEPVLNPAEKEL
-715 IGELKQR
+715 VGELKQR

-736 EAAHK
+736 DAAHK
-741 AIRNAV
+741 AIREAV

-759 PVAREKI
+759 PVSREKI
-766 LYNIEKEFLGDGHV
+766 LYNIEKEFLGDGLV

-793 CDGLNIPIFVYHTS
+793 CDGVNIPIFVYHTS

-812 TNLSYKTAEELDSFV
+812 TNLNYKQAEDLDSFV

-887 WSTFSPLAVAFLWLA
+887 WSTFSPLAVAYLWLA

-1129 KMIRHYRD
+1129 KMIRHYKD

-1150 AVIELVRGDLY
+1150 AVIEVVRADLY
-1161 TEGKTA
+1161 TEGKAA

>member
-1 MMTAQEPEKRQ
+1 MTKEPEKRQ

-22 LLGIEGKEPRP
+22 LLGIEGREARP
-33 GGPGGEGSPGR
+33 GGPGSEGTQGQGR
-44 AVEPQVPPR
+44 EPPAPAQP
-53 AAGGISQADELKDFL
+53 AQGKAQADELKDL
-68 RHLETLEKDG
+68 LKQMETLEKDG
-78 ARQVEEL
+78 ARKVLEL

-92 MERLEKLDLANLG
+92 MARLEKLDIANLG
-105 GAEGA
+105 KTPGESRGGQAQALEPENMQA
-110 RAPAKAPARAPEP
+110 SEPAQAGEPAPARAQ
-123 APQRVQAAKKDDEFI
+123 APKRDEEFL

-151 TPETP
+151 VPNGQ
-156 GKPVARN
+156 GKQVARKE
-163 QIKAEK
+163 IRAEK
-169 LDLLDEGRPAAT
+169 LGQGGEAEVPRA
-181 PEQAAPGGEGDYASI
+181 EQAGQGEAENTSI
-196 LNRLDRLDLTN
+196 LDRLEKLDLTN

-216 SDIAAWKKEIRKDGR
+216 SDIAAWKKEIRKEGK
-231 GAVPPL
+231 VPAPAQ
-237 REAPAPQ
+237 REATPRPT
-244 PSQAAQGGD
+244 QAAQGGD
-253 TDAILKR
+253 AAAILKR
-260 LGGIVPPEPAPAPSP
+260 LEGLVPEEPA
-275 KAPAPKAKAAPRETA
+275 APAPKARPARRE
-290 SPQPPMTP
+290 
-298 QGSDAEALLRRLE
+298 
-311 GLAPMESPKAAGPA
+311 A
-325 VTVAR
+325 VT
-330 KEAAPPQPPQA
+330 PQPPQA
-341 AEEID
+341 TQSGQEID
-346 AEAILKRLEALSPE
+346 PEAILRRLEALSPE
-360 EAKVVAQKVAPAQ
+360 EARAVAQKVAPVPRQAV
-373 REAAPPQ
+373 PQ
-380 PARQAQPAQAQ
+380 PAPEVR
-391 GVDAE
+391 GVDAAA
-396 TILRRLGGITP
+396 ILKRFEGTTP
-407 PAEPKAATPKGAAPA
+407 AAEPKAAPRKAPA
-422 RAPRPAEE
+422 VPAPQAREGG
-430 VPDADAQSLLAR
+430 DADAQSLLKR

-447 PPDQRVTGK
+447 PPEQRVAGK

-463 PSGGEAKAAAPAP
+463 PAAEEPKAAATAPRTPAREGAKP
-476 GTSAHAGSGKDG
+476 GTGKDG

-500 FKVHKGTPMG
+500 FKVHKGAPMG
-510 VPADDVDA
+510 VPTDDVDA

-523 MEEETRAG
+523 IDEEAKAG
-531 AAPEEEKGA
+531 AAAEDEKEA

-546 RWSEGEQEEEQEA
+546 RWSEGEQEAGQEA
-559 IVSVDEIKDISNLI
+559 VVSVDEIKDISNLI

-598 GTAIPSEIAESWQS
+598 GNAIPSEIAESWQS

-623 IGKETAEEVKSR
+623 IGKEAAEEVKSR
-635 GLLGKLNIMKVI
+635 GILGKLNIMKVI
-647 RKEVEEYNPRH
+647 RKEVEEYNPRV

-664 LAFRPTQNIE
+664 LAWRAAANIE

-686 YIRVIHDNSTHEYTY
+686 YIRVLHDNSTHEYTY
-701 QVLEPVLNTAEKEL
+701 TVLEPVLNPAEKEL

-736 EAAHK
+736 EAAHR
-741 AIRNAV
+741 AIRGAV

-766 LYNIEKEFLGDGHV
+766 LYNIEKEFLGDGIV

-793 CDGLNIPIFVYHTS
+793 CDGVNIPIFVYHTS

-812 TNLSYKTAEELDSFV
+812 TNLTYKEAADLDSFV

-1116 LKRRQELLEWMRL
+1116 LKR
-1129 KMIRHYRD
+1129 
-1137 VAKMLIS
+1137 
-1144 YFRDPE
+1144 
-1150 AVIELVRGDLY
+1150 
-1161 TEGKTA
+1161 

>member
-1 MMTAQEPEKRQ
+1 MMTAKEPEKKQ

-22 LLGIEGKEPRP
+22 LLGIENREPRP
-33 GGPGGEGSPGR
+33 GGPGEEGRPGR
-44 AVEPQVPPR
+44 AAEPQLSPPHAPGR
-53 AAGGISQADELKDFL
+53 AQADELKDFL
-68 RHLETLEKDG
+68 RHLEELEKDG
-78 ARQVEEL
+78 AKAVEGL
-85 SGESDSV
+85 SPETDSV
-92 MERLEKLDLANLG
+92 MARLEKLDLARLQQ
-105 GAEGA
+105 EE
-110 RAPAKAPARAPEP
+110 RAPAPAQARQAQAPERPVQEPATP
-123 APQRVQAAKKDDEFI
+123 APRTPRRDDEFV

-151 TPETP
+151 QPGGP
-156 GKPVARN
+156 GKAAPRRE
-163 QIKAEK
+163 IKAEK
-169 LDLLDEGRPAAT
+169 MDMAAEKREKAAPPETGPEGDEG
-181 PEQAAPGGEGDYASI
+181 YSSI
-196 LNRLDRLDLTN
+196 LDRLEKLDLTN

-216 SDIAAWKKEIRKDGR
+216 DDIAAWKKEIRKETKGT
-231 GAVPPL
+231 APAP
-237 REAPAPQ
+237 REAPTPP
-244 PSQAAQGGD
+244 PSQAAQRGD

-260 LGGIVPPEPAPAPSP
+260 LEGLTPAEPKAAPAPR
-275 KAPAPKAKAAPRETA
+275 APAPKAKPAREAVPPAPSQAA
-290 SPQPPMTP
+290 
-298 QGSDAEALLRRLE
+298 QGVDVDSLLRRLE
-311 GLAPMESPKAAGPA
+311 GKTPAGTKATAPPAAPGEVPSPKPVQGS
-325 VTVAR
+325 R
-330 KEAAPPQPPQA
+330 
-341 AEEID
+341 
-346 AEAILKRLEALSPE
+346 
-360 EAKVVAQKVAPAQ
+360 
-373 REAAPPQ
+373 
-380 PARQAQPAQAQ
+380 

-396 TILRRLGGITP
+396 TIIRRAEGLT
-407 PAEPKAATPKGAAPA
+407 PAEPKAPDLKAATGTKEVSPQPPEGPQ
-422 RAPRPAEE
+422 AETE
-430 VPDADAQSLLAR
+430 ADTQSLLKR

-447 PPDQRVTGK
+447 PADQRVAGK
-456 SKWEPAA
+456 SKWEAVA
-463 PSGGEAKAAAPAP
+463 PPREEPRAKAAQVP
-476 GTSAHAGSGKDG
+476 GGTGQLPGPRTTEGKDG

-510 VPADDVDA
+510 VPSDDVDA

-523 MEEETRAG
+523 IEEETRTG
-531 AAPEEEKGA
+531 ATGEEEKESV
-540 THAKKT
+540 HAKRT
-546 RWSEGEQEEEQEA
+546 RWSEGEQEGAEEA

-580 AIDEVKLHERTSV
+580 AIDEVRLHERTAV
-593 FDVKG
+593 FDAKTGQV
-598 GTAIPSEIAESWQS
+598 IPSEIVESWQS
-612 QLPSGVIKDIV
+612 QLPAGVIKDIV
-623 IGKETAEEVKSR
+623 IGKETAEEAKSR
-635 GLLGKLNIMKVI
+635 GILGKLNIMKVI
-647 RKEVEEYNPRH
+647 RKEVEEYNPRF

-664 LAFRPTQNIE
+664 LAFRPAPNVE

-686 YIRVIHDNSTHEYTY
+686 YIRVLHDNSTHEYTY
-701 QVLEPVLNTAEKEL
+701 QVLEPVLNPAEKEL
-715 IGELKQR
+715 VGELKQR

-741 AIRNAV
+741 AIRGAV

-766 LYNIEKEFLGDGHV
+766 LYNIEKEFLGDGLV

-793 CDGLNIPIFVYHTS
+793 CDGVNIPIFVYHTS

-812 TNLSYKTAEELDSFV
+812 TNLMYKQAEDLDSFV

-887 WSTFSPLAVAFLWLA
+887 WSTFSPLAVAYLWLA

-1032 PRNMLSALNLVCV
+1032 PRNMLSALDLVCV

-1150 AVIELVRGDLY
+1150 AVIEVVRADLY
-1161 TEGKTA
+1161 SEGKAA

>member
-1 MMTAQEPEKRQ
+1 
-12 ELDAMMKRLG
+12 MKR
-22 LLGIEGKEPRP
+22 
-33 GGPGGEGSPGR
+33 
-44 AVEPQVPPR
+44 
-53 AAGGISQADELKDFL
+53 
-68 RHLETLEKDG
+68 
-78 ARQVEEL
+78 
-85 SGESDSV
+85 
-92 MERLEKLDLANLG
+92 DLI
-105 GAEGA
+105 
-110 RAPAKAPARAPEP
+110 PEP
-123 APQRVQAAKKDDEFI
+123 AGKTVVRREIKADKVDSSGERKERRP
-138 ALIRGIEE
+138 
-146 VKRDL
+146 
-151 TPETP
+151 TPE
-156 GKPVARN
+156 
-163 QIKAEK
+163 
-169 LDLLDEGRPAAT
+169 
-181 PEQAAPGGEGDYASI
+181 PEPEGGEPEFTSI
-196 LNRLDRLDLTN
+196 LDRLQKLDLTN

-216 SDIAAWKKEIRKDGR
+216 DDIAAWKKDIRKDPKGT
-231 GAVPPL
+231 
-237 REAPAPQ
+237 APAP
-244 PSQAAQGGD
+244 
-253 TDAILKR
+253 
-260 LGGIVPPEPAPAPSP
+260 
-275 KAPAPKAKAAPRETA
+275 
-290 SPQPPMTP
+290 
-298 QGSDAEALLRRLE
+298 
-311 GLAPMESPKAAGPA
+311 
-325 VTVAR
+325 
-330 KEAAPPQPPQA
+330 KEAAPPQPSQ
-341 AEEID
+341 
-346 AEAILKRLEALSPE
+346 
-360 EAKVVAQKVAPAQ
+360 
-373 REAAPPQ
+373 
-380 PARQAQPAQAQ
+380 QAQ

-396 TILRRLGGITP
+396 SILKRLEGLTP
-407 PAEPKAATPKGAAPA
+407 PAEPKAATPKARAAPKEVAPPQPVKAAQPSQGVDADTILKRLEGLTPEEA
-422 RAPRPAEE
+422 RSVAQKVSPAPKEVAAPHPVKAAQPSQGVDADTILKRLEGLTPPAEPKAVPQKATAAPREAASPRPA
-430 VPDADAQSLLAR
+430 PQAAQGVDTESLLR
-442 LGGVA
+442 NLEGIT
-447 PPDQRVTGK
+447 PPDQRVSGK
-456 SKWEPAA
+456 SKWE
-463 PSGGEAKAAAPAP
+463 AAAPAREEPKAKSAEAPQNAP
-476 GTSAHAGSGKDG
+476 GKNG

-500 FKVHKGTPMG
+500 FKVHKGAPMG
-510 VPADDVDA
+510 VPTEDVDA

-523 MEEETRAG
+523 IEEETQAG
-531 AAPEEEKGA
+531 AAGDEEREA
-540 THAKKT
+540 VHAKKT
-546 RWSEGEQEEEQEA
+546 RWSDGEQEGAEEA

-580 AIDEVKLHERTSV
+580 AIDEVKLHEHTAV
-593 FDVKG
+593 FASKG
-598 GTAIPSEIAESWQS
+598 GTVVPSEIVESWQS

-623 IGKETAEEVKSR
+623 IGKEAGDETKPK
-635 GLLGKLNIMKVI
+635 GLFGKLNIMKVI
-647 RKEVEEYNPRH
+647 RKEVEEYNPRL

-664 LAFRPTQNIE
+664 LAFRPAPNIE

-686 YIRVIHDNSTHEYTY
+686 FIRVLHDNSTHEYTY
-701 QVLEPVLNTAEKEL
+701 QVLEPVLNPAQKDL
-715 IGELKQR
+715 VIELKQR

-736 EAAHK
+736 DAAHK
-741 AIRNAV
+741 AIRGAV

-759 PVAREKI
+759 PVEREKI
-766 LYNIEKEFLGDGHV
+766 LYNIEKEFLGDGLV
-780 DPIMHDKY
+780 DPVMHDKY

-793 CDGLNIPIFVYHTS
+793 CDGVNVPIFVYHTS

-812 TNLSYKTAEELDSFV
+812 TNLIYKEADDLDSFV

-887 WSTFSPLAVAFLWLA
+887 WQTFSPLAVAYLWLA

-1103 EERGWSEARMKEE
+1103 EEKGWSEARMKEE

-1129 KMIRHYRD
+1129 KMIRHYKD

-1150 AVIELVRGDLY
+1150 AVIEVVRADLY
-1161 TEGKTA
+1161 AEAKAT

>member
-1 MMTAQEPEKRQ
+1 
-12 ELDAMMKRLG
+12 
-22 LLGIEGKEPRP
+22 
-33 GGPGGEGSPGR
+33 
-44 AVEPQVPPR
+44 
-53 AAGGISQADELKDFL
+53 
-68 RHLETLEKDG
+68 
-78 ARQVEEL
+78 
-85 SGESDSV
+85 
-92 MERLEKLDLANLG
+92 
-105 GAEGA
+105 
-110 RAPAKAPARAPEP
+110 
-123 APQRVQAAKKDDEFI
+123 
-138 ALIRGIEE
+138 
-146 VKRDL
+146 
-151 TPETP
+151 
-156 GKPVARN
+156 
-163 QIKAEK
+163 
-169 LDLLDEGRPAAT
+169 
-181 PEQAAPGGEGDYASI
+181 
-196 LNRLDRLDLTN
+196 
-207 VGGETKTDL
+207 
-216 SDIAAWKKEIRKDGR
+216 
-231 GAVPPL
+231 
-237 REAPAPQ
+237 
-244 PSQAAQGGD
+244 
-253 TDAILKR
+253 
-260 LGGIVPPEPAPAPSP
+260 
-275 KAPAPKAKAAPRETA
+275 
-290 SPQPPMTP
+290 
-298 QGSDAEALLRRLE
+298 
-311 GLAPMESPKAAGPA
+311 
-325 VTVAR
+325 
-330 KEAAPPQPPQA
+330 
-341 AEEID
+341 
-346 AEAILKRLEALSPE
+346 
-360 EAKVVAQKVAPAQ
+360 
-373 REAAPPQ
+373 
-380 PARQAQPAQAQ
+380 
-391 GVDAE
+391 
-396 TILRRLGGITP
+396 
-407 PAEPKAATPKGAAPA
+407 
-422 RAPRPAEE
+422 
-430 VPDADAQSLLAR
+430 
-442 LGGVA
+442 
-447 PPDQRVTGK
+447 
-456 SKWEPAA
+456 
-463 PSGGEAKAAAPAP
+463 
-476 GTSAHAGSGKDG
+476 
-488 SEKDVT
+488 
-494 SVIDTI
+494 
-500 FKVHKGTPMG
+500 
-510 VPADDVDA
+510 
-518 SLKQI
+518 
-523 MEEETRAG
+523 MEEETQAG
-531 AAPEEEKGA
+531 AAEEEKEA

-546 RWSEGEQEEEQEA
+546 RWSEGEQDEAQEA

-598 GTAIPSEIAESWQS
+598 GTTIPSEIAESWQS
-612 QLPSGVIKDIV
+612 QLPSGIIKDIV

-635 GLLGKLNIMKVI
+635 GILGKLNIMKVI
-647 RKEVEEYNPRH
+647 RKEVEEYNPRI

-664 LAFRPTQNIE
+664 LAFRPTTNIE

-686 YIRVIHDNSTHEYTY
+686 YIRVLHDNSTHEYTY
-701 QVLEPVLNTAEKEL
+701 QVLEPVLNPAEKEL

-741 AIRNAV
+741 AIRGAV
-747 DTVLSDY
+747 DTILSDY

-766 LYNIEKEFLGDGHV
+766 LYNIEKEFLGDGLV

-793 CDGLNIPIFVYHTS
+793 CDGVNIPIFVYHTS

-812 TNLSYKTAEELDSFV
+812 TNLTYKAAEDLDSFV

-887 WSTFSPLAVAFLWLA
+887 WSTFSPLAVAYLWLA

-1150 AVIELVRGDLY
+1150 AVIELVRADLY
-1161 TEGKTA
+1161 NEGKAA

>member
-1 MMTAQEPEKRQ
+1 MTSQEPEKKQ

-22 LLGIEGKEPRP
+22 LLGIDHKEPRP
-33 GGPGGEGSPGR
+33 GGPGAEGGAERTVEPQFSPQISPGR
-44 AVEPQVPPR
+44 A
-53 AAGGISQADELKDFL
+53 QADELKDFL
-68 RHLETLEKDG
+68 KNLESLEKEG
-78 ARQVEEL
+78 AKKIAGL
-85 SGESDSV
+85 SAEGDSV
-92 MERLEKLDLANLG
+92 MARLEKLDLASLQ
-105 GAEGA
+105 EEA
-110 RAPAKAPARAPEP
+110 RAQPAAQPRGEQAPSRPEAEP
-123 APQRVQAAKKDDEFI
+123 APPRPKAPRKEDDFV

-151 TPETP
+151 LPESA
-156 GKPVARN
+156 GKTTVSRE
-163 QIKAEK
+163 IKAEK
-169 LDLLDEGRPAAT
+169 LDASGDRKEKRPA
-181 PEQAAPGGEGDYASI
+181 PEAEPEGNEAEYSSI
-196 LNRLDRLDLTN
+196 LDRLQKLDLTN

-216 SDIAAWKKEIRKDGR
+216 NDIAAWKKELRKDSK
-231 GAVPPL
+231 V
-237 REAPAPQ
+237 
-244 PSQAAQGGD
+244 
-253 TDAILKR
+253 T
-260 LGGIVPPEPAPAPSP
+260 
-275 KAPAPKAKAAPRETA
+275 AAP
-290 SPQPPMTP
+290 
-298 QGSDAEALLRRLE
+298 
-311 GLAPMESPKAAGPA
+311 
-325 VTVAR
+325 
-330 KEAAPPQPPQA
+330 
-341 AEEID
+341 
-346 AEAILKRLEALSPE
+346 
-360 EAKVVAQKVAPAQ
+360 

-380 PARQAQPAQAQ
+380 PVQPAQPSQGVDAESILKRLGGLTPAEPKATGPKVTAAPREVAPPQPVQPAQGVDTESILKRLEGLTPAEPKATGPKVTAAPREAAPPMPVQPAQ

-396 TILRRLGGITP
+396 SILKRLGGLT
-407 PAEPKAATPKGAAPA
+407 PAEPKASVPKATAAPKET
-422 RAPRPAEE
+422 APPQPAPQA
-430 VPDADAQSLLAR
+430 VQGADTQSLLKN
-442 LGGVA
+442 LEGLT
-447 PPDQRVTGK
+447 PPDQRVAGK
-456 SKWEPAA
+456 SKWE
-463 PSGGEAKAAAPAP
+463 AAAPAKEEPKVKAAESAQP
-476 GTSAHAGSGKDG
+476 GPGKNG

-500 FKVHKGTPMG
+500 FKVHKGSPMG
-510 VPADDVDA
+510 VPTEDVDA

-523 MEEETRAG
+523 IEEETQVG
-531 AAPEEEKGA
+531 AAGDEERGA
-540 THAKKT
+540 VHAKKT
-546 RWSEGEQEEEQEA
+546 RWSDGEQEGPEEA

-580 AIDEVKLHERTSV
+580 AIDEVKLHERTAV

-598 GTAIPSEIAESWQS
+598 GNVLPTGIVESWQS

-623 IGKETAEEVKSR
+623 IGKEAGEGTKQR
-635 GLLGKLNIMKVI
+635 GLFGRLNIMKVI
-647 RKEVEEYNPRH
+647 RKEVEEYNPRL

-664 LAFRPTQNIE
+664 LAFRPVPNIE

-686 YIRVIHDNSTHEYTY
+686 FIRVLHDNSTHEYTY
-701 QVLEPVLNTAEKEL
+701 QVLEPVLNPAEKEL
-715 IGELKQR
+715 VGELKQR

-736 EAAHK
+736 DAAHK
-741 AIRNAV
+741 AIRGAV

-759 PVAREKI
+759 PIAREKI
-766 LYNIEKEFLGDGHV
+766 LYNIEKEFLGNGIV

-812 TNLSYKTAEELDSFV
+812 TNLSYKTAEDLDSFV

-1103 EERGWSEARMKEE
+1103 EEKGWSEARMKEE

-1129 KMIRHYRD
+1129 KMIRHYKD

-1150 AVIELVRGDLY
+1150 AVIEVVRADLY
-1161 TEGKTA
+1161 SEAKAA

>member
-1 MMTAQEPEKRQ
+1 M
-12 ELDAMMKRLG
+12 DA
-22 LLGIEGKEPRP
+22 
-33 GGPGGEGSPGR
+33 
-44 AVEPQVPPR
+44 
-53 AAGGISQADELKDFL
+53 
-68 RHLETLEKDG
+68 
-78 ARQVEEL
+78 
-85 SGESDSV
+85 ES
-92 MERLEKLDLANLG
+92 L
-105 GAEGA
+105 
-110 RAPAKAPARAPEP
+110 
-123 APQRVQAAKKDDEFI
+123 
-138 ALIRGIEE
+138 
-146 VKRDL
+146 
-151 TPETP
+151 
-156 GKPVARN
+156 
-163 QIKAEK
+163 
-169 LDLLDEGRPAAT
+169 
-181 PEQAAPGGEGDYASI
+181 
-196 LNRLDRLDLTN
+196 
-207 VGGETKTDL
+207 
-216 SDIAAWKKEIRKDGR
+216 
-231 GAVPPL
+231 
-237 REAPAPQ
+237 
-244 PSQAAQGGD
+244 
-253 TDAILKR
+253 LKR
-260 LGGIVPPEPAPAPSP
+260 LGG
-275 KAPAPKAKAAPRETA
+275 
-290 SPQPPMTP
+290 
-298 QGSDAEALLRRLE
+298 
-311 GLAPMESPKAAGPA
+311 
-325 VTVAR
+325 VT
-330 KEAAPPQPPQA
+330 
-341 AEEID
+341 
-346 AEAILKRLEALSPE
+346 
-360 EAKVVAQKVAPAQ
+360 
-373 REAAPPQ
+373 
-380 PARQAQPAQAQ
+380 
-391 GVDAE
+391 
-396 TILRRLGGITP
+396 
-407 PAEPKAATPKGAAPA
+407 PAE
-422 RAPRPAEE
+422 
-430 VPDADAQSLLAR
+430 
-442 LGGVA
+442 
-447 PPDQRVTGK
+447 QRVEGK
-456 SKWEPAA
+456 SKWE
-463 PSGGEAKAAAPAP
+463 AAPAP
-476 GTSAHAGSGKDG
+476 GEEPAGRAAAAPRAAAPGKAETQAGAGKDG

-500 FKVHKGTPMG
+500 FKVHKGSPMG

-523 MEEETRAG
+523 MEEETQAD
-531 AAPEEEKGA
+531 AVSDEEKEA

-546 RWSEGEQEEEQEA
+546 RWSEGEQEEGQEA

-580 AIDEVKLHERTSV
+580 AIDEVKLHERTAV
-593 FDVKG
+593 FDTKTGKV
-598 GTAIPSEIAESWQS
+598 IPGEIAESWQS

-623 IGKETAEEVKSR
+623 IGQETAEEAKSR
-635 GLLGKLNIMKVI
+635 GIFGKLNIMKVI
-647 RKEVEEYNPRH
+647 RKEVEEYNPRV

-664 LAFRPTQNIE
+664 LAFRPAPNIE
-674 EVEVYPVNEPYA
+674 EVEVYPVNEPFA
-686 YIRVIHDNSTHEYTY
+686 YIRVLHDNSTHEYTY
-701 QVLEPVLNTAEKEL
+701 TVLEPVLNPAEKDL
-715 IGELKQR
+715 VVELKQR

-736 EAAHK
+736 DAAHK
-741 AIRNAV
+741 AIRGAV
-747 DTVLSDY
+747 DTVLHDY
-754 GISLT
+754 GIALT

-887 WSTFSPLAVAFLWLA
+887 WSTFSPLAVAYLWLA

-1129 KMIRHYRD
+1129 KMIRHYKD

-1150 AVIELVRGDLY
+1150 AVIEVVRADLY
-1161 TEGKTA
+1161 SEGKAA

>member
-1 MMTAQEPEKRQ
+1 MMTSKEPEKKQ

-22 LLGIEGKEPRP
+22 LLGIENKESRP
-33 GGPGGEGSPGR
+33 GGPGGEGRPGKAAEPQLSPPLSTGR
-44 AVEPQVPPR
+44 A
-53 AAGGISQADELKDFL
+53 QADELKDFL
-68 RHLETLEKDG
+68 RHLEDLEKDG
-78 ARQVEEL
+78 AKAVEGL
-85 SGESDSV
+85 SPETDSV
-92 MERLEKLDLANLG
+92 MARLEKLDLAKLQQ
-105 GAEGA
+105 EE
-110 RAPAKAPARAPEP
+110 RAPAPARPPAQGQPRVEQTPGRPAAEP
-123 APQRVQAAKKDDEFI
+123 APSRPQAPRKEDDFV

-151 TPETP
+151 QPGGS
-156 GKPVARN
+156 GKPVARRE
-163 QIKAEK
+163 IKAEK
-169 LDLLDEGRPAAT
+169 LDMAGEKREKVSPQEAGPQGDEAQYG
-181 PEQAAPGGEGDYASI
+181 SI
-196 LNRLDRLDLTN
+196 LDRLEKLDLTN

-216 SDIAAWKKEIRKDGR
+216 DDIAAWKKELRKDAKGT
-231 GAVPPL
+231 
-237 REAPAPQ
+237 APAQSEALTPP
-244 PSQAAQGGD
+244 PSQAVQGGD

-260 LGGIVPPEPAPAPSP
+260 LEGLTPAEPRAAAAPRAAAPKARAAQREPLTPAPSQE
-275 KAPAPKAKAAPRETA
+275 A
-290 SPQPPMTP
+290 
-298 QGSDAEALLRRLE
+298 QGVDVDSILRRLE
-311 GLAPMESPKAAGPA
+311 GKAPEAKAPSPPVTPA
-325 VTVAR
+325 PT
-330 KEAAPPQPPQA
+330 EEQPPQPV
-341 AEEID
+341 
-346 AEAILKRLEALSPE
+346 RVS
-360 EAKVVAQKVAPAQ
+360 
-373 REAAPPQ
+373 
-380 PARQAQPAQAQ
+380 Q

-396 TILRRLGGITP
+396 TILRRAEGLG
-407 PAEPKAATPKGAAPA
+407 PAEPKASPEPRAASPKAAAGPREAAPQPA
-422 RAPRPAEE
+422 APQAE
-430 VPDADAQSLLAR
+430 PGADTQSLLKR
-442 LGGVA
+442 LGGMA
-447 PPDQRVTGK
+447 PADQRVAGK
-456 SKWEPAA
+456 SKWETVA
-463 PSGGEAKAAAPAP
+463 PPREEPRAKAAQAPGGTGQAPGSPPAP
-476 GTSAHAGSGKDG
+476 EGKNG

-510 VPADDVDA
+510 VPSDDVDA

-523 MEEETRAG
+523 IEEETRAG
-531 AAPEEEKGA
+531 ATGEEEKESV
-540 THAKKT
+540 HAKRT
-546 RWSEGEQEEEQEA
+546 RWSEGEQEGAEEA

-580 AIDEVKLHERTSV
+580 AIDEVRLHERTSV
-593 FDVKG
+593 FDAKG
-598 GTAIPSEIAESWQS
+598 NVIPSEIVESWQS
-612 QLPSGVIKDIV
+612 QLPAGVIKDIV
-623 IGKETAEEVKSR
+623 IGKETAEEAKSR
-635 GLLGKLNIMKVI
+635 GILGKLNIMKVI
-647 RKEVEEYNPRH
+647 RKEVEEYNPRF

-664 LAFRPTQNIE
+664 LALRPAPNIE

-686 YIRVIHDNSTHEYTY
+686 YIRVLHDNSTHEYTY
-701 QVLEPVLNTAEKEL
+701 QVLEPVLNPAEKEL
-715 IGELKQR
+715 VGELKQR

-736 EAAHK
+736 DAAHK
-741 AIRNAV
+741 AIRGAV

-766 LYNIEKEFLGDGHV
+766 LYNIEKEFLGDGLV
-780 DPIMHDKY
+780 DPVMHDKY

-793 CDGLNIPIFVYHTS
+793 CDGVNIPIFVYHTS

-812 TNLSYKTAEELDSFV
+812 TNLMYKQAEDLDSFV

-887 WSTFSPLAVAFLWLA
+887 WSTFSPLAVAYLWLA

-1032 PRNMLSALNLVCV
+1032 PRNMLSALDLVCV

-1150 AVIELVRGDLY
+1150 AVIEVVRADLY
-1161 TEGKTA
+1161 SEGKAA

>member
-1 MMTAQEPEKRQ
+1 MMTSQEPEKKP

-22 LLGIEGKEPRP
+22 LLGIDGKEPRP
-33 GGPGGEGSPGR
+33 GGPGGEGRAGR
-44 AVEPQVPPR
+44 AVEPQLSPPLSPGR
-53 AAGGISQADELKDFL
+53 AQADELKDFL
-68 RHLETLEKDG
+68 KHLETLEKEG
-78 ARQVEEL
+78 AKKVEGL
-85 SGESDSV
+85 SAEGDSV
-92 MERLEKLDLANLG
+92 MARLEKLDLAGLQQ
-105 GAEGA
+105 EA
-110 RAPAKAPARAPEP
+110 RSQQAAQQQAEP
-123 APQRVQAAKKDDEFI
+123 ASPGPQAAKKDDDFV

-151 TPETP
+151 LPESA
-156 GKPVARN
+156 GKTVVRHE
-163 QIKAEK
+163 IKAEK
-169 LDLLDEGRPAAT
+169 VEVSGERKERRPA
-181 PEQAAPGGEGDYASI
+181 PEPEPGAGEGEYTSI
-196 LNRLDRLDLTN
+196 LDRLQKLDLTN

-216 SDIAAWKKEIRKDGR
+216 DDIAAWKRDLRKDQKGT
-231 GAVPPL
+231 AQ
-237 REAPAPQ
+237 AP
-244 PSQAAQGGD
+244 
-253 TDAILKR
+253 
-260 LGGIVPPEPAPAPSP
+260 
-275 KAPAPKAKAAPRETA
+275 
-290 SPQPPMTP
+290 
-298 QGSDAEALLRRLE
+298 
-311 GLAPMESPKAAGPA
+311 
-325 VTVAR
+325 
-330 KEAAPPQPPQA
+330 
-341 AEEID
+341 
-346 AEAILKRLEALSPE
+346 
-360 EAKVVAQKVAPAQ
+360 

-380 PARQAQPAQAQ
+380 PSQQVQGVDAESILKRLEGLTPAEPKAATQRPTAAQRVAAPPQQATQVQGVDTESILKRLEDLTPAEAKAVAQKVAAAPREAAPPRPVKAPQPSQ

-396 TILRRLGGITP
+396 TILKRLEGITP
-407 PAEPKAATPKGAAPA
+407 PEPKAAAQKAKP
-422 RAPRPAEE
+422 APREE
-430 VPDADAQSLLAR
+430 APPQPPRQAAAGGDAQTLLR
-442 LGGVA
+442 QLEGIT
-447 PPDQRVTGK
+447 PSDQRVAGK
-456 SKWEPAA
+456 SKWE
-463 PSGGEAKAAAPAP
+463 AAAPAKEEPKARAAEGSQP
-476 GTSAHAGSGKDG
+476 GTGKNG

-500 FKVHKGTPMG
+500 FKVHKGAPMG
-510 VPADDVDA
+510 VPTEDVDA

-523 MEEETRAG
+523 IEEETQAG
-531 AAPEEEKGA
+531 APGDEEKEA

-546 RWSEGEQEEEQEA
+546 RWSDGEQEGTEEA

-580 AIDEVKLHERTSV
+580 AIDEVKLHERTAV

-598 GTAIPSEIAESWQS
+598 GNVVPSEIVESWQS
-612 QLPSGVIKDIV
+612 QLPAGVIKDIV
-623 IGKETAEEVKSR
+623 IGKEAGEETKAKGFFGR
-635 GLLGKLNIMKVI
+635 LNLMKVI
-647 RKEVEEYNPRH
+647 RKEIEEYNPRL

-664 LAFRPTQNIE
+664 LAFRPAPNIE

-686 YIRVIHDNSTHEYTY
+686 FIRVLHDNSTHEYTY
-701 QVLEPVLNTAEKEL
+701 QVLEPVLNPAEKEL

-736 EAAHK
+736 ELAHK
-741 AIRNAV
+741 AIRGAV

-754 GISLT
+754 GITLT

-766 LYNIEKEFLGDGHV
+766 LYNIEKEFLGDGIV

-812 TNLSYKTAEELDSFV
+812 TNLSYKTAEDLDSFV

-1103 EERGWSEARMKEE
+1103 EEKGWSEARMKEE

-1129 KMIRHYRD
+1129 KMIRHYKD

-1150 AVIELVRGDLY
+1150 AVIEVVRADLY
-1161 TEGKTA
+1161 AEAKPA